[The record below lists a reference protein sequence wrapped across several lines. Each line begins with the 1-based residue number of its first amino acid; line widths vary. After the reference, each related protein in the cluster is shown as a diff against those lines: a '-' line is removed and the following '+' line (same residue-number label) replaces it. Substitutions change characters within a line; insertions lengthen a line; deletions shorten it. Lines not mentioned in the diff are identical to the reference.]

1 VVVTLTEWVEAVCLD
16 LDLSAIDIEPR
27 VREVL
32 DLTRDVAHGVE
43 RPAAPVTLLL
53 IGLAAQG
60 DPGRIPAL
68 VGQVRGLLPAA

>member
-43 RPAAPVTLLL
+43 RRPRPS
-53 IGLAAQG
+53 
-60 DPGRIPAL
+60 RCC
-68 VGQVRGLLPAA
+68 